1 MPGSRVQ
8 SWRRTCDAHAAGPVR
23 RSEFGWTLVE
33 MLIVIT
39 LVVIMAGI
47 ATISYGT
54 AITRSREAVLKE
66 DLFRMRDA
74 IDQYFAD
81 RTEYPASLDM
91 LVTERYLRTIPDDP
105 FTNSSTTWQTVMAD
119 YDPGNPL
126 AQGIYDVRS
135 GAAGLAIDGSPYA
148 EW

>member
-1 MPGSRVQ
+1 MPGRSVQ
-8 SWRRTCDAHAAGPVR
+8 GWRRTCDAHTAGPVR

>member
-1 MPGSRVQ
+1 MERDRRRVF
-8 SWRRTCDAHAAGPVR
+8 AASVWTP
-23 RSEFGWTLVE
+23 EAGWTLVE

-39 LVVIMAGI
+39 LVVTMASL

-66 DLFRMRDA
+66 DLFRLRDA

-81 RTEYPASLDM
+81 RSEYPASLGM
-91 LVTERYLRTIPDDP
+91 LVSEQYLRSVPEDP
-105 FTNSSTTWQTVMAD
+105 FTASNTTWQTIMAEF
-119 YDPGNPL
+119 DPSNPL

-135 GAAGLAIDGSPYA
+135 GAEGLAIDGSSYA

>member
-1 MPGSRVQ
+1 MTGSRVQ
-8 SWRRTCDAHAAGPVR
+8 GWRRTCDAHAARPVR
-23 RSEFGWTLVE
+23 ESEFGWTLVE

-119 YDPGNPL
+119 YDPANPL
-126 AQGIYDVRS
+126 SQGIYDVRS
-135 GAAGLAIDGSPYA
+135 GAEGLAIDGSPYA